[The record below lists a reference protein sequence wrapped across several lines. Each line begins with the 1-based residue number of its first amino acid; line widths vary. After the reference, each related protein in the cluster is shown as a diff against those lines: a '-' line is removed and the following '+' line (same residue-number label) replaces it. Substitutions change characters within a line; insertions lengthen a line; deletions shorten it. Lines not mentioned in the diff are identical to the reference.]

1 MTTTQETSTE
11 NTGNEQPTTGGAPV
25 QTVTLTQDAL
35 NRMFAERVQ
44 QAERSTIRAL
54 GFDSADELKAVLDK
68 ARATDEANKTEAE
81 RIAAKLAKLEE
92 RATQAETERD
102 AALTRAQETL
112 IRAELKN
119 AAAAAG
125 FLDPAD
131 VMRFIDRSAITINE
145 QGEVEGV
152 ETAIKELVKAKPYLV
167 KADPTK
173 QQAGR
178 GTPTAPRPGGNKPEK
193 PAPKSNFRL

>member
-1 MTTTQETSTE
+1 MTTTQEASTE
-11 NTGNEQPTTGGAPV
+11 NTGNEQQPTTGGAPV

-44 QAERSTIRAL
+44 QAERSTIKSL
-54 GFDSADELKAVLDK
+54 GFDSVDDLKTLLK
-68 ARATDEANKTEAE
+68 QARDADEANKTEAE
-81 RIAAKLAKLEE
+81 KIAAKLAKLEE
-92 RATQAETERD
+92 RAAQAETERD
-102 AALTRAQETL
+102 AALARAQETL

-152 ETAIKELVKAKPYLV
+152 ETAIKELVKAKPYSY
-167 KADPTK
+167 KPPTPPTK
-173 QQAGR
+173 RIG
-178 GTPTAPRPGGNKPEK
+178 
-193 PAPKSNFRL
+193 